1 MKDRGM
7 IINVNQIIEDK
18 GLTVHHLYQEGEPEL
33 ANEDSRITGR
43 SILDLRADRKGD
55 RVKIAGS
62 ISSQVQIFCDR
73 CLAPLSIPVAQNFDL
88 LYIPPL
94 GARAS
99 DEEME
104 IDPDDLSIGFYQ
116 GQTIDLDD
124 LVREQIEL
132 ALPMARLCSQEC
144 RGLCPDC
151 GANLNQKECT
161 CAPEQTDPR
170 WAALKELKS
179 GN

>member
-1 MKDRGM
+1 M
-7 IINVNQIIEDK
+7 IINVNQIVEDK
-18 GLTVHHLYQEGEPEL
+18 GLTIHHLYPEGEPDL
-33 ANEDSRITGR
+33 ASEDSRIAGR
-43 SILDLRADRKGD
+43 SILDLRIAREGD
-55 RVKIAGS
+55 RVKIRGS
-62 ISSQVQIFCDR
+62 ISSQVQFFCDR
-73 CLAPLSIPVAQNFDL
+73 CLAPLSIPVDQNFDL
-88 LYIPPL
+88 LYIPPI
-94 GARAS
+94 GARAP

-104 IDPDDLSIGFYQ
+104 IDPDDLSVGFYQ

-132 ALPMARLCSQEC
+132 ALPMARLCGEEC

-151 GANLNQKECT
+151 GANLNHEECA
-161 CAPEQTDPR
+161 CAVEQIDPR